1 MSRLVWPIIFS
12 QARSS
17 RGFELRTRTLDTELW
32 TLHKPSHYSLRFMR
46 YINEHEHVIPLI
58 KEEDSF
64 RKGTATSPQKTS
76 IVGELWHTISFH
88 KPDPSFTSSKDL
100 SRGGESEAKHPECNS
115 IVEFSSRPLSH
126 QEGSGHRAHLSPGA
140 HSVLPPSS
148 FCESEALQVLY
159 DTGNIFHVVN
169 KIPLWMKGRSKI
181 LVQLH

>member
-12 QARSS
+12 QVRSS

-46 YINEHEHVIPLI
+46 YINEYEHVIPLI
-58 KEEDSF
+58 KEEDCF
-64 RKGTATSPQKTS
+64 RKRTATSPRKTS
-76 IVGELWHTISFH
+76 IVGELWRTISFH

-115 IVEFSSRPLSH
+115 IVEFSTRPLSY
-126 QEGSGHRAHLSPGA
+126 QEGSGHRVRPSPGA
-140 HSVLPPSS
+140 HLVLPPSS
-148 FCESEALQVLY
+148 FCERGASPALY

-169 KIPLWMKGRSKI
+169 KLPLWMKRRSKT
-181 LVQLH
+181 LVQLQ